1 MSDTTI
7 QTIKTML
14 AHLDDAKKYQSLRD
28 VLQTLPAPDVAAVFE
43 DLPPEKLPVLYRLCP
58 KDLAAEIFAELTPE
72 TQQSLI
78 EGLSDKELT
87 LFSVAF

>member
-43 DLPPEKLPVLYRLCP
+43 DLPPEFSST
-58 KDLAAEIFAELTPE
+58 AARMPFCT
-72 TQQSLI
+72 
-78 EGLSDKELT
+78 
-87 LFSVAF
+87 